1 MFAPYTKAVRSEFIR
16 QTLDSVDKVYGVA
29 IVTFFIVAV
38 ILLPAFFIGLSL

>member
-1 MFAPYTKAVRSEFIR
+1 MKKDLFDVI
-16 QTLDSVDKVYGVA
+16 DGVA